1 MRPTHRHTFL
11 DRLRTSVWPRLAH
24 GSPPTPHG
32 PSDVRLVATS
42 QPSPA
47 LSGDCVAGAAASLVG
62 SGTESLCSA
71 LSWPRCAL
79 QTALGPA
86 SQLAGGALG
95 HSAHASGAPPSIL
108 ACAPRD
114 APRIFAKSVGQRC
127 VRARSS
133 AAEDGGARD
142 DNFFNF
148 FSQLLPRH
156 ALQVSIDK
164 ERATPPRPLKRKPIT
179 AIREAAAPASALP
192 ARYNPG
198 YLSLWPGTA
207 LNYTREMC
215 GGLRR
220 VSLLVES

>member
-1 MRPTHRHTFL
+1 MRPTHLSR
-11 DRLRTSVWPRLAH
+11 
-24 GSPPTPHG
+24 SPPRVCVAASGAWIASYTPWA
-32 PSDVRLVATS
+32 VRRTAGGHVA
-42 QPSPA
+42 PA
-47 LSGDCVAGAAASLVG
+47 LSANSGDCVAGAAASLVG

-164 ERATPPRPLKRKPIT
+164 ERATPPAPSKENLSPLYGRQRPR
-179 AIREAAAPASALP
+179 RAPCQRDIIQATSLSG
-192 ARYNPG
+192 PG
-198 YLSLWPGTA
+198 RL
-207 LNYTREMC
+207 
-215 GGLRR
+215 
-220 VSLLVES
+220 